1 MRVLVNMSDV
11 ICAAD
16 TVHLL
21 LVKLIL
27 SKLVPLRSHSTLIAI
42 QYFLVVYVWEILLW
56 EVVWVICVDTKFDR

>member
-1 MRVLVNMSDV
+1 MRVLVNVSHV

-16 TVHLL
+16 TIHLL

-27 SKLVPLRSHSTLIAI
+27 SKLVSLRSYSTLIAI
-42 QYFLVVYVWEILLW
+42 QYFLVVYEWEILLW